1 MKRISISIPHIES
14 ILEKIAKKLGSK
26 PSKQWPR
33 TALRSPLEGLYV
45 ISGIGLPI
53 VLYKWGDYERKR
65 GVNYT
70 TKPY

>member
-1 MKRISISIPHIES
+1 MKINSMLVVRIGLRLANSV
-14 ILEKIAKKLGSK
+14 KYWVSK

-33 TALRSPLEGLYV
+33 MALRSPLDGLYV
-45 ISGIGLPI
+45 LSGIGLPI